1 MAEVAI
7 VGHLDVG
14 DELEI
19 VGQVDVGEEV
29 EIVDLVDVA
38 DEVEIVGEVETD
50 DEVEIVDEVP
60 ANPLKISVQRVR
72 QNFYADWVGRLTA
85 NNDAS
90 QQPQVSYEQLN
101 NKQQRVVDLVREH
114 MVKGREE
121 MLKDPLLLIL
131 QGEAGN

>member
-19 VGQVDVGEEV
+19 VPQVDDG
-29 EIVDLVDVA
+29 
-38 DEVEIVGEVETD
+38 DEVEIVGEVEVD
-50 DEVEIVDEVP
+50 DEVEIVEEVP

-72 QNFYADWVGRLTA
+72 PNFYTDYVGRLTA

-90 QQPQVSYEQLN
+90 QQPEVSYEQLN